1 MYNSKKYITNKS
13 IGLMLYVFAILN
25 IFSGCTFSE
34 RMCADVGF
42 VCNRDT
48 NYSYIPYSETS
59 FYYENNE
66 TGESKEY
73 TWGYFDFSPDGV
85 DLNQIGSHYTC
96 LNSNFAI
103 VTYKD
108 DSWQGIHS
116 NKLYKHA
123 ADVLV
128 YLNPE
133 SQKAELL
140 FRSDACEII
149 VYGTLEYVIIY
160 NAEYN
165 VYRYVSL
172 ADSSIIYEVKSN
184 VNPFIGDYGFDI
196 YEKERVFEVHK
207 YDSILGII
215 TLVDSV
221 CLDPYEYLK

>member
-1 MYNSKKYITNKS
+1 
-13 IGLMLYVFAILN
+13 MLYVFAILN

-66 TGESKEY
+66 TGESEEY

-85 DLNQIGSHYTC
+85 DLNQIGSHFAC

-123 ADVLV
+123 ADELV

-133 SQKAELL
+133 SKNAELL
-140 FRSDACEII
+140 FRSNACEII
-149 VYGTLEYVIIY
+149 VYGTFEYVIIY

-172 ADSSIIYEVKSN
+172 ANDSIIYEEESN
-184 VNPFIGDYGFDI
+184 IDPFIGDYGFDI
-196 YEKERVFEVHK
+196 YEKECIFKVHK
-207 YDSILGII
+207 YDSILGIA